1 MKAKLWNTFFVGVVV
16 FKKVM
21 LSEHNSLISENKSLF
36 SENERYML
44 HLTEDSGLFSG
55 FSKMMVS

>member
-1 MKAKLWNTFFVGVVV
+1 MVV

-21 LSEHNSLISENKSLF
+21 FSENKSLFFEDKSLF

-44 HLTEDSGLFSG
+44 HLTEDSGPFPGS
-55 FSKMMVS
+55 SKMMVS